1 MGKIMLGIF
10 IALWLYIYFFRR
22 EKFWEYM
29 RDKQAE
35 IEERVREDERKK
47 ALKKAQ
53 KKLNV

>member
-1 MGKIMLGIF
+1 
-10 IALWLYIYFFRR
+10 
-22 EKFWEYM
+22 M